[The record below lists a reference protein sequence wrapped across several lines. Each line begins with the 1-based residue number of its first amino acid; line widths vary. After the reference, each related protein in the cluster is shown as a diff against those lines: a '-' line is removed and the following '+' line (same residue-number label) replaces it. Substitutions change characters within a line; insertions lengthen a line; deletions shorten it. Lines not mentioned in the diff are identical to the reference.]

1 MNKNDVMLKTKNNN
15 DVPLPK
21 NDTNHRKW
29 FYDNERKIMTFF
41 CLKKWH
47 KQRITEN
54 DVMLNKE

>member
-1 MNKNDVMLKTKNNN
+1 MNKN

-54 DVMLNKE
+54 DVMLNKEK

>member
-1 MNKNDVMLKTKNNN
+1 MYRMNKN

-47 KQRITEN
+47 KQWITEN